1 MVVDVIGVLAILL
14 DPNHF
19 REVYGGWWLARTAQT
34 PICAVCTSHR
44 MFETGIEIGAVRASK
59 VISVYSRANHW
70 THVHGNIVTMGKHDA
85 ASKKVGESIAI
96 KIQYVVVL
104 SNITSIPLRHQRL
117 HHVHSTKMVGSD
129 L

>member
-44 MFETGIEIGAVRASK
+44 MFETGIEIGAVRASS
-59 VISVYSRANHW
+59 VISVYSRQSLDTCTW
-70 THVHGNIVTMGKHDA
+70 YTET
-85 ASKKVGESIAI
+85 
-96 KIQYVVVL
+96 L
-104 SNITSIPLRHQRL
+104 LRWE
-117 HHVHSTKMVGSD
+117 T
-129 L
+129 

>member
-44 MFETGIEIGAVRASK
+44 MFETGIEIGAVRASS
-59 VISVYSRANHW
+59 VISHLGVFTCQPLDTCTRKHRYD
-70 THVHGNIVTMGKHDA
+70 GK
-85 ASKKVGESIAI
+85 
-96 KIQYVVVL
+96 
-104 SNITSIPLRHQRL
+104 T
-117 HHVHSTKMVGSD
+117 
-129 L
+129 